1 MPQPDQLKIGVVG
14 PCGAGK
20 STLVEGLTQHGYIAR
35 HIAQEHSYVGMMWKR
50 IANPDI
56 LVYLD
61 VSFPVSTKRRN
72 LDWINAD
79 FSEQL
84 RRLKEAREHADILI
98 DTDDLTPGAILEI
111 VLTEINKLG
120 V

>member
-1 MPQPDQLKIGVVG
+1 MPQPEKLIIGVVG

-20 STLVEGLTQHGYIAR
+20 STLVKGLTEHGYTAR

-50 IANPDI
+50 IVNPDL

-72 LDWINAD
+72 LEWILSD
-79 FSEQL
+79 YEEQL
-84 RRLKEAREHADILI
+84 RRLKQAREHAEIVI
-98 DTDDLTPGAILEI
+98 DTNELTPEMILKI